1 MFDDIGK
8 RLNENRS
15 QLIELTDQT
24 NLVVSSNKSNT
35 SMLVKHH
42 DYIENDL
49 KAEIERIKTDLERLQ
64 RIDIKLNKELVQKP
78 FNYMDRMKEG
88 LEKEWVEA
96 KKKLTDNNEK
106 YMGKFVALETSVNKV
121 LTDTATL
128 MD

>member
-35 SMLVKHH
+35 SMLVKHN

-49 KAEIERIKTDLERLQ
+49 KSEIERIKIDLERLQ
-64 RIDIKLNKELVQKP
+64 RIDIKLNKELV
-78 FNYMDRMKEG
+78 
-88 LEKEWVEA
+88 
-96 KKKLTDNNEK
+96 
-106 YMGKFVALETSVNKV
+106 
-121 LTDTATL
+121 
-128 MD
+128 

>member
-35 SMLVKHH
+35 SMLVKHN

-64 RIDIKLNKELVQKP
+64 RIDIKLNKELV
-78 FNYMDRMKEG
+78 
-88 LEKEWVEA
+88 
-96 KKKLTDNNEK
+96 
-106 YMGKFVALETSVNKV
+106 
-121 LTDTATL
+121 
-128 MD
+128 

>member
-35 SMLVKHH
+35 SMLVKHN

>member
-1 MFDDIGK
+1 
-8 RLNENRS
+8 
-15 QLIELTDQT
+15 
-24 NLVVSSNKSNT
+24 
-35 SMLVKHH
+35 
-42 DYIENDL
+42 
-49 KAEIERIKTDLERLQ
+49 
-64 RIDIKLNKELVQKP
+64 
-78 FNYMDRMKEG
+78 MDRMKEG